1 MVKTEIKVKREFVND
16 HNFVSHLE
24 KFVDRINNN
33 YGRTFA
39 IHSWQV
45 DTRDDDEVEDLR
57 TVELSLK

>member
-16 HNFVSHLE
+16 NNFMNHLE

-39 IHSWQV
+39 IDSWQI